1 MIRMYRKGCCVP
13 GGSFMPQ
20 GVASV
25 ETAYD
30 IMKSGYDTAMA
41 HGYDFAEATV
51 GLIMKLSDEE
61 LKRAVDNKLRFEV
74 ANSFIPPTIPIC
86 ETMKNDPKKLEDYV
100 DEAMRRMN
108 LLGCEMVIFGSGG
121 ARRIPD
127 GMNRAAAEAL
137 LDEFILLCDRL
148 AKAHNVIVALEPL
161 NTDETN
167 YMNSVAEGYE
177 ITRRLNLTN
186 VKLLADAY
194 HMSKEKEPLEVL
206 SKVENVLV
214 HVHVSEPDRSY
225 PGKTGGEYLK
235 KFAKAL
241 MMTSYKGRVSVE
253 CTFGD
258 FVSDSG
264 EAFKFVKEVF

>member
-1 MIRMYRKGCCVP
+1 MYRKGCCVP

-30 IMKSGYDTAMA
+30 IMKGGYDTAMK

-51 GLIMKLSDEE
+51 GLIMKLSAEE
-61 LKRAVDNKLRFEV
+61 LDRAVENKLTFEV
-74 ANSFIPPTIPIC
+74 ANSFIPPTLPIC
-86 ETMKNDPKKLEDYV
+86 ENMKNSPEKLEEYV

-108 LLGCEMVIFGSGG
+108 LLGCGMVIFGSGG

-127 GMNRAAAEAL
+127 GMDRAEAEAL
-137 LDEFILLCDRL
+137 LDKFIIMCNKM
-148 AKAHNVIVALEPL
+148 AVKHNVIVALEPL
-161 NTDETN
+161 NTGETN
-167 YMNSVAEGYE
+167 YMNSVEAGYE
-177 ITRRLNLTN
+177 IAKRLNLSN

-194 HMSKEKEPLEVL
+194 HMSKESEPLEIL
-206 SKVENVLV
+206 NKVQDILV

-225 PGKTGGEYLK
+225 PGKTGGEYLR

-241 MMTSYKGRVSVE
+241 ESTTYSARVSVE
-253 CTFGD
+253 CTYAD
-258 FVSDSG
+258 FPTDSG
-264 EAFKFVKEVF
+264 EAYKFVAEVF